1 MLDFGLNDMLLPFF
15 LVSVLELKLQISL
28 TTGMRDLWAGQA
40 QLENIQG
47 QKLPYGTPNHAWL
60 SLDLLEVLC
69 CLAEMGH
76 FGSVRALLDLP
87 LKHCPELLV
96 LGLAQIKTEW
106 NTIQSEIVPILLPT
120 FFANNTTNSV
130 LHQLWTLN
138 PEMVTRTMVE
148 MHASDPSYIS
158 RILDVC
164 QELKAMNTVLETTP
178 FSVSIELAA
187 IASRRDFL
195 NLEKWLQDNLTI
207 HRDSFFQVG
216 VSLLIPGVRYEH
228 MSLFSSLFIP
238 SGVAIK
244 LCSCRSLTVL
254 CSFVWGL
261 QVDNNS
267 GCKPI
272 FSSHQTC
279 HEKF

>member
-164 QELKAMNTVLETTP
+164 QELKVPMT
-178 FSVSIELAA
+178 
-187 IASRRDFL
+187 
-195 NLEKWLQDNLTI
+195 
-207 HRDSFFQVG
+207 
-216 VSLLIPGVRYEH
+216 
-228 MSLFSSLFIP
+228 SSLIYG
-238 SGVAIK
+238 SSCLVKTVQCLIK
-244 LCSCRSLTVL
+244 IAVLKSLRNHCDNRCR
-254 CSFVWGL
+254 
-261 QVDNNS
+261 Q
-267 GCKPI
+267 
-272 FSSHQTC
+272 
-279 HEKF
+279 